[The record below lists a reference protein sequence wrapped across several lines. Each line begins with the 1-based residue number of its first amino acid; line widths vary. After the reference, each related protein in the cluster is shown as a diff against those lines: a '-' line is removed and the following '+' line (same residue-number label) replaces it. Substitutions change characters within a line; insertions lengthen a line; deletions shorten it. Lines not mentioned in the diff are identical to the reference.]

1 MKAVPVPPELN
12 GIFYGGD
19 SYILKYTYMKSGKEC
34 YIFYFWQGNKSSNDE
49 KGASALLTV
58 KMDDEIGGAGT
69 QVRVVQGKEPNHFV
83 SLFKGKLIIRSGG
96 KASGFKN
103 KNDHDTYNTSGTSLF
118 SVRGSNQFNTR
129 AVEVES
135 KAASLNSDDAFVLST
150 PNSVMVWY
158 GKIANKNERNN
169 AMNVANAL
177 KAKKSVKEV
186 EEGAEPADFWSAIG
200 GKGPYVSSRSIV
212 GDAHEPRLFQC
223 SNATGAFRVDEI
235 FNFNQDD
242 LDEDD
247 VFILDTFDEVYV
259 WVGSG
264 SNETEKKAALT
275 TAIAYVETAA
285 DGRSKDTPIIRV
297 NSGSEPPL
305 FTAYFQGWDSSR
317 GDAYER
323 KLKEIGITPPV
334 DARANLA
341 AYSQKYSFEEL
352 KKRPLPPTV
361 DAGVLENYLADA
373 DFPKVFKMDKTAFL
387 ALPAWKRNAPKNKAG
402 LF

>member
-1 MKAVPVPPELN
+1 
-12 GIFYGGD
+12 
-19 SYILKYTYMKSGKEC
+19 
-34 YIFYFWQGNKSSNDE
+34 
-49 KGASALLTV
+49 
-58 KMDDEIGGAGT
+58 MDDELGGAAT

-103 KNDHDTYNTSGTSLF
+103 KADVDSYNTSGTSLF
-118 SVRGSNQFNTR
+118 SVRGSNPFNTR
-129 AVEVES
+129 GVEVEA
-135 KAASLNSDDAFVLST
+135 KATSLNSNDSFVLST
-150 PNSVMVWY
+150 PNSVMVWF
-158 GKIANKNERNN
+158 GKGSNQNERNN
-169 AMNVANAL
+169 AKNIANLL
-177 KAKKSVKEV
+177 KGKKTVKEV
-186 EEGAEPADFWSAIG
+186 EENGEPADFWSGIG
-200 GKGPYVSSRSIV
+200 GKGAYASSPALV

-223 SNATGAFRVDEI
+223 SNASGAFKVEEL

-247 VFILDTFDEVYV
+247 VFILDTYDEIYV

-285 DGRSKDTPIIRV
+285 DGRSKDTPILRI

-305 FTAYFQGWDSSR
+305 FTAFFQGWDSSK
-317 GDAYER
+317 GDVYER
-323 KLKEIGITPPV
+323 KLKEIGIAAPV

-352 KKRPLPPTV
+352 KKRPLPATV
-361 DAGVLENYLADA
+361 DASVLENYLTDA
-373 DFPKVFKMDKTAFL
+373 DFPKVFKMDKAAFM
-387 ALPAWKRNAPKNKAG
+387 ALPAWKRNDAKKKSG